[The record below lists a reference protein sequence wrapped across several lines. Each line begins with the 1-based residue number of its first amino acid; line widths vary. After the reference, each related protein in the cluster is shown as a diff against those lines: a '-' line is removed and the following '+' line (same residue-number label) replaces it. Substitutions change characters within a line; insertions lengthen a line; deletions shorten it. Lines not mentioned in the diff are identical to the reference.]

1 MKYKLILAI
10 LFITPIIVT
19 LSCTQKDTE
28 WKGTIEEVNGVTV
41 IKNTEKPKNPDAGRV
56 LQLKEEFRITDE
68 SGKYFFRRP
77 RNFQIAQDG
86 NLFVQDNEH
95 LLQFDSEGTYLRD
108 LYKKGQGPGE
118 IENYFSYSLN
128 QEKIYIND
136 STAVKVIQTDME
148 GNFIHQVKIE
158 NGPHGSFYGAL
169 GNWYI
174 FLKNIIPP
182 LSEFNNKLYDSK
194 IAVKLV
200 SKDGKIEKES
210 HVLSQKVFLS
220 TNGRM
225 ISMELR
231 ISVLSENANILYVS
245 ISGEYL
251 LEALDL
257 EGGQILK
264 RFNRKYPRIKHV
276 KSSWEDDLHKKY
288 DVPIKRYEDDVE
300 GLFINKDLIWVK
312 TSTKDE
318 KKGFLIDVFDSEGK
332 YIDNFY
338 LKLDGSLLAAQ
349 GNHIF
354 VLEPDEDENL
364 QIVKYKVVE

>member
-1 MKYKLILAI
+1 MRKI
-10 LFITPIIVT
+10 LFSVLFYLVT
-19 LSCTQKDTE
+19 FSFLFPQE
-28 WKGTIEEVNGVTV
+28 I
-41 IKNTEKPKNPDAGRV
+41 IKNTNKPKNPDAGRV

-68 SGKYFFRRP
+68 SGKFFFRSP
-77 RNFQIAQDG
+77 RNLQIAQNG
-86 NLFVQDNEH
+86 NLFVQDNEQ

-118 IENYFSYSLN
+118 IEDYFSYSIH
-128 QEKIYIND
+128 QEKICIYD
-136 STAVKVIQTDME
+136 STAVKVIYTDME
-148 GNFIHQVKIE
+148 GNLIHQVKIE
-158 NGPHGSFYGAL
+158 TGRHGGFYGAL

-210 HVLSQKVFLS
+210 HVLSQKVFLG
-220 TNGRM
+220 TNGM
-225 ISMELR
+225 MSSMERR

-257 EGGQILK
+257 ERGQILN

-318 KKGFLIDVFDSEGK
+318 KKGFLMDVFDSEGK

-338 LKLDGSLLAAQ
+338 LKLNGSLLAVQ
-349 GNHIF
+349 GNYIF
-354 VLEPDEDENL
+354 VLEPDADENL
-364 QIVKYKVVE
+364 QIVKYKIVDS